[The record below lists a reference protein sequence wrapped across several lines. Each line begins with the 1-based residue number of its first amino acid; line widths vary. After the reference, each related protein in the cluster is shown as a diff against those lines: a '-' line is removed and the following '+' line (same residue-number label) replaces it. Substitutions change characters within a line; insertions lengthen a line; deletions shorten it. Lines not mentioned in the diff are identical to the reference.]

1 MLVFDGDNGSGIV
14 STNRAYEEAVKKA
27 REYGIAFATGRRNAN
42 IGCGSYYG
50 WRAAEDGLIAVIG
63 CNTYAFT
70 SPFGGADRL
79 IGTNPIIVSVPANA
93 EYPMVLDMSTT
104 CVAMGKIQAA
114 EREGKSIP
122 ADWAKDYNGNPTT
135 DPAQAFSLS
144 PIAGHKGY
152 GLAVMV
158 DVLSTMLSGAAYGT
172 DIGLFS
178 KLQTENT
185 GFFIILIDPSRFM
198 PIEDFKQS
206 VDRYVGMMK
215 NSRKAEGVDEIFV
228 PGEIEYRKFEEN
240 RQKGVEFSEAL
251 EKELTELSVQ
261 LGALKPG
268 EALKELAKRGL

>member
-1 MLVFDGDNGSGIV
+1 MKPTSALMPILGVLTGSLCAPLWAQE
-14 STNRAYEEAVKKA
+14 STARPASLEACLALASDTA
-27 REYGIAFATGRRNAN
+27 RLACYDQASGYIA
-42 IGCGSYYG
+42 
-50 WRAAEDGLIAVIG
+50 
-63 CNTYAFT
+63 
-70 SPFGGADRL
+70 
-79 IGTNPIIVSVPANA
+79 
-93 EYPMVLDMSTT
+93 
-104 CVAMGKIQAA
+104 
-114 EREGKSIP
+114 
-122 ADWAKDYNGNPTT
+122 PTT